1 MYLAEY
7 LNQYSKSITI
17 DKNIS
22 FISPHDTLY
31 FELISEDIDIDIF
44 SNETL
49 LFSYQNNKKATTN
62 GILLDIKNKN
72 INIIINSGSC
82 KINGIFSNTI
92 SNYIPPFEKC
102 KIKLE
107 KINSK
112 KIITFIYDSE
122 MLEYIEV
129 FFKSIKNKT
138 NDYNLVMFCKENDYI
153 SEHIKNE
160 VKIVYFDSNLQ
171 SYKKWHKTI
180 IYCLGSITKAEEIL
194 FFDVDMYIQSSLDS
208 LMSRVNI
215 LNEEK
220 ILICKE
226 QGSHGN
232 KTLKNIIYDQ
242 QMPYFKSE
250 YTEQIINLLDNDS
263 ILINGG
269 VMAAKR
275 KAFLRLE
282 SKLRS
287 FENLGISYL
296 DENKDADWRE
306 QALLNIALCMNNSI
320 IELDKS
326 FNKQLFN
333 EKVVYGS
340 FKELQEH
347 NSLEKILHFNGN
359 IGRKIFHK
367 IKHSIGKEK

>member
-7 LNQYSKSITI
+7 LKQHSKTLTV

-22 FISPHDTLY
+22 FISPNDSLY
-31 FELISEDIDIDIF
+31 FDLISENIDIDIY
-44 SNETL
+44 SDKTL
-49 LFSYQNNKKATTN
+49 LFSYQNNKQATTD

-72 INIIINSGSC
+72 INIIVNSGSC
-82 KINGIFSNTI
+82 KLKGVFSNSVSTYI
-92 SNYIPPFEKC
+92 SPFEKC
-102 KIKLE
+102 KIILE
-107 KINSK
+107 NISSK

-122 MLEYIEV
+122 MLEYVEV
-129 FFKSIKNKT
+129 FFKSIKNKIK
-138 NDYNLVMFCKENDYI
+138 DYTLVMFCKVNDYVPD
-153 SEHIKNE
+153 SIKNE
-160 VKIVYFDSNLQ
+160 VQIIYFDSNLHL
-171 SYKKWHKTI
+171 YKKWHKTI
-180 IYCLGSITKAEEIL
+180 IYCLGSITKSEEIL
-194 FFDVDMYIQSSLDS
+194 FFDVDMYIQSSLES
-208 LMSRVNI
+208 LMSRVNV

-226 QGSHGN
+226 QGLHGS
-232 KTLKNIIYDQ
+232 KTLKDIISDQ
-242 QMPYFKSE
+242 KMPYFESIF
-250 YTEQIINLLDNDS
+250 TDRLINLFDNDC

-269 VMAAKR
+269 VIAAKR

-287 FENLGISYL
+287 FENLGVLYL
-296 DENKDADWRE
+296 DENKEADWRE

-347 NSLEKILHFNGN
+347 NSAEKILHFNGN

-367 IKHSIGKEK
+367 IKHSIGK